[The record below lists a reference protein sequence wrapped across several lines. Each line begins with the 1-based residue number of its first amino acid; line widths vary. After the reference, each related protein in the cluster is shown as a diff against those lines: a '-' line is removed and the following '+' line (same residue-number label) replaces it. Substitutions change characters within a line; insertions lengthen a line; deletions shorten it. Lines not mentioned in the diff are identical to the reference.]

1 MSDPGAWTVR
11 KRSTPFLFGSGRSWD
26 ETFYMRLAPR
36 KSAVST
42 FGLGTSVFGTQVTG
56 SRGNPWPPGKGQH
69 GDIGSDFFTEKRYV
83 DGVTTPFDFARQRW
97 RYYQEMSFDGT
108 FVIDWAERQ
117 AFSKTPVYP
126 IHPSVHGTSFPT
138 SMRSSNSSLD
148 ALGAKAV
155 ANCKPT
161 NMDSNLATMF
171 GELAR
176 EGIPAYVGAQTWKSR
191 TKAAKA
197 AGGDYLNIQFGW
209 APLIRD
215 IASTANALT
224 RLTQIWEQLERDAG
238 KTVRRS
244 FHFPLQQESFENVA
258 VVNTMPNGIFHSD
271 ISEGCT
277 KADVLRTVKT
287 ERKVWFK
294 GAFTYHLP
302 TGSDSRNGLVRNSA
316 KLNAMLGLNLTP
328 EVVWNLA
335 PWSWALDWFANVGD
349 VLSNV
354 ADAQVYGL
362 VMRYGYIME
371 HTVSSV
377 TYSMPGFRLKYS
389 PGFRV
394 PPLSYVTE
402 TKVRRKANP
411 FGFGVTW
418 DGLSPY
424 QLSILAALGL
434 SRT

>member
-11 KRSTPFLFGSGRSWD
+11 KRSTPFHFGSGKSWD
-26 ETFYMRLAPR
+26 TRYYMHLAPR
-36 KSAVST
+36 TSAVTTS
-42 FGLGTSVFGTQVTG
+42 GLGTSVFGTQVTG

-83 DGVTTPFDFARQRW
+83 IGSSDPVNFGRPRF
-97 RYYQEMSFDGT
+97 RYFTEMSFDGR
-108 FVIDWAERQ
+108 FVIDWADRE
-117 AFSKTPVYP
+117 AFSVTPVYP
-126 IHPSVHGTSFPT
+126 VSPTVQGNNFPSSL
-138 SMRSSNSSLD
+138 RSGNSSLD
-148 ALGAKAV
+148 ALGATAV

-191 TKAAKA
+191 TKTAKA

-215 IASTANALT
+215 IASTANALA
-224 RLTQIWEQLERDAG
+224 RLNQIWDQLERDAG
-238 KTVRRS
+238 RTVRRS
-244 FHFPLQQESFENVA
+244 FHFPLQQESFETVTA
-258 VVNTMPNGIFHSD
+258 VNQMPHGVFHSD
-271 ISEGCT
+271 ITEGCT
-277 KADVLRTVKT
+277 LGDVIRTVKT

-302 TGSDSRNGLVRNSA
+302 SGSDSRNGLVRNVS

-354 ADAQVYGL
+354 SDVQLYGL

-377 TYSMPGFRLKYS
+377 TYSMPKFRLKYS

-394 PPLSYVTE
+394 SSLSYVTE

-411 FGFGVTW
+411 FGFGVDW
-418 DGLSPY
+418 NGLSPY